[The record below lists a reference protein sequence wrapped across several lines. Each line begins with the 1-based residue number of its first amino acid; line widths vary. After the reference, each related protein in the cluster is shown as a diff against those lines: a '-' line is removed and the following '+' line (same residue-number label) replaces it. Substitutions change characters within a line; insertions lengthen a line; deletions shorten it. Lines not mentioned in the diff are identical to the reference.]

1 MIKFLALDVDG
12 TLLNSKREV
21 CESTIETIK
30 EAREMGVLVTICTG
44 RPVQGAVPFVELFG
58 LQSPIIAYNGGMIV
72 DSKTM
77 EVLYEQDVSGE
88 DARRIIA
95 LGQERE
101 TTIIIWSNN
110 QLYVNELNDHVNE
123 YRQLSDVQPIKIQD
137 YEEIIQQ
144 GITKLLWIDDVEKIR
159 AYKADMHTQLQETV
173 NVVISKPHYLEFVDK
188 KVSKG
193 EALKQIGEIYG
204 INQDE
209 MMAIGDGDNDLPM
222 LEYAGLGV
230 AMGNAPDFVKEK
242 VQFVTASNDEDGIA
256 AAIRKFIVKVER

>member
-12 TLLNSKREV
+12 TLLNSNREV
-21 CESTIETIK
+21 SESTIESVK
-30 EAREMGVLVTICTG
+30 EARKNGVLVTICTG
-44 RPVQGAVPFVELFG
+44 RPVQGAVPFVKLFG
-58 LQSPIIAYNGGMIV
+58 LQSHIIAYNGGMIV
-72 DSKTM
+72 NSKTM
-77 EVLYEQDVSGE
+77 EVLYEQDVSAE

-95 LGQERE
+95 LGEERK

-123 YRQLSDVQPIKIQD
+123 YRQLSDVHPIKIDD
-137 YEEIIQQ
+137 YEVIIQQ
-144 GITKLLWIDDVEKIR
+144 GITKLLWIDDVEKIKVF
-159 AYKADMHTQLQETV
+159 KAEMHDQLQKTV

-193 EALKQIGEIYG
+193 EALKHIGEIYG

-242 VQFVTASNDEDGIA
+242 VQFVTSSNDEDGIA
-256 AAIRKFIVKVER
+256 IAIRKFIVNVER

>member
-21 CESTIETIK
+21 CESTIEMIK
-30 EAREMGVLVTICTG
+30 EAQEKDVLVTICTG
-44 RPVQGAVPFVELFG
+44 RPVQGAVPFVKMFG

-123 YRQLSDVQPIKIQD
+123 YKQLSDVQPIKIQD

-159 AYKADMHTQLQETV
+159 TYKADMHTQLQETV

-204 INQDE
+204 ISRNE

-256 AAIRKFIVKVER
+256 VAIRKFIVTVER